1 MSEDKIGIFDRLKIS
16 MREKDDEKI
25 CWPLSEMEKFP
36 GRNWFAGGGG
46 LLIMNSVLDF
56 EAVIRICH
64 SGEK

>member
-1 MSEDKIGIFDRLKIS
+1 